1 MLMKERYIIWVECQV
16 RDFLQVWYDRVFIII
31 AAVVININDRVY
43 NKQLIIAL
51 AHIIDERWIFTENCA
66 IYDRAVYK

>member
-51 AHIIDERWIFTENCA
+51 AHIIDERWIFTVNCA